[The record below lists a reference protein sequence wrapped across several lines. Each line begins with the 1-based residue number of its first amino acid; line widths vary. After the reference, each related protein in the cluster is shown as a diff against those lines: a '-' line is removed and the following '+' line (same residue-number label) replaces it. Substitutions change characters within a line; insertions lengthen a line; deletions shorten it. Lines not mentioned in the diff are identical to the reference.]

1 MPKRIIIKPIISEKG
16 EILSEEMNK
25 YTFQVDKRANKQE
38 IKDAVEDLFDVKV
51 KKVHTL
57 ILPGK
62 RKIRNTRNGLQRAR
76 IPSFKKAIV
85 TLHSGEEIDFFG
97 DI

>member
-1 MPKRIIIKPIISEKG
+1 MAKRIIIKPIISEKG

-25 YTFQVDKRANKQE
+25 YTFQVDKKANKQE
-38 IKDAVEDLFDVKV
+38 IKESIEDLFDVKV

-62 RKIRNTRNGLQRAR
+62 RKIRNTRSGLQRSR
-76 IPSFKKAIV
+76 IPSYKKAIV